1 VQVQE
6 PETFL
11 VTGGTGFIGR
21 RLVAALVD
29 RYGAGAV
36 TCLALPPCTS
46 EEERAGV
53 ANLRALGVRVIIGDL
68 RDPHVALERAPRT
81 DVVFHLAANIDTAL
95 ADHELTVNDRGTAHL
110 LDWIQP
116 VSAGA
121 HIIYTSSV
129 AVLDR
134 QHRPAG
140 PLTETSPCT
149 PRTPYGRSK
158 LRGEEIIQARAA
170 DDGYTYTIPRLT
182 TIYGPGAKAGGLFD
196 ELFHLTS
203 RGDLLGRI
211 DWPGR
216 CSVMHVRDTANLL
229 VAMAANPAT
238 ANQVY
243 CVGNAY
249 APTVGELAE
258 RIGRVAGVKRTP
270 YRPPRWVWS
279 AVRALTWNPVVS
291 RVGMAVAPLL
301 FWRFSLIVDD
311 GFWVDASKMQSV
323 FPDATVDLDS
333 GLSDMLMRFTDLISR
348 LS

>member
-1 VQVQE
+1 
-6 PETFL
+6 

-21 RLVAALVD
+21 RLVAALVN

-36 TCLALPPCTS
+36 TCLALRPATS
-46 EEERAGV
+46 EDERMGV
-53 ANLRALGVRVIIGDL
+53 ANLRAMGVRVIIGDL
-68 RDPHVALERAPRT
+68 RDPQVASEPAPRT

-95 ADHELTVNDRGTAHL
+95 AEHELTVNDRGTAHL
-110 LDWIQP
+110 LDWIKP

-121 HIIYTSSV
+121 RVVYTSSV

-134 QHRPAG
+134 QERPCG

-158 LRGEEIIQARAA
+158 LRGEEFIRARAEA
-170 DDGYTYTIPRLT
+170 EGYTYTIPRLT

-216 CSVMHVRDTANLL
+216 CSVMHVVDTANLL
-229 VAMAANPAT
+229 MAMAASPA
-238 ANQVY
+238 AVNQVY
-243 CVGNAY
+243 CVGNPY

-258 RIGRVAGVKRTP
+258 RIGRVAGVKRTT
-270 YRPPRWVWS
+270 YHPPEWVWR
-279 AVRALTWNPVVS
+279 AVRAVTWNPVVA

-323 FPDATVDLDS
+323 FPDVPTDLDS
-333 GLSDMLMRFTDLISR
+333 GLSEMLMRFTDLISR